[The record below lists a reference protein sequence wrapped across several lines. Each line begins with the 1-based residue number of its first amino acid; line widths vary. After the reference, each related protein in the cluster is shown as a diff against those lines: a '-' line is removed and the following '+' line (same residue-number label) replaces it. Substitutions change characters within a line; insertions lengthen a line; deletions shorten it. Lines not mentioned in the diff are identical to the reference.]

1 MFHASKEETYMSPS
15 IFSFPNK
22 ILFGVGTINTLAEQ
36 LSVFSPK
43 KVLLVTDSGI
53 RQVGLASEVTKRL
66 EAARIAYAIYDGV
79 HGNPVEADVS
89 DGVDVLQQEGCD
101 FVIGLG
107 GGSPLDVAKL
117 VCLKATHP
125 LPLAEYEVLN
135 GGLAKISSDL
145 PSMLAIPT
153 AAGTGSEVGRGAVV
167 TIKSLDRKA
176 LVFSPHLLPKTA
188 IVDPELTIG
197 LPKALTAA
205 TGMDALTHNLESYLS
220 TVYHPICDGIALAGV
235 KLVAQH
241 LRRAVD
247 NGSDLEARGAMM
259 MAAMM
264 GAIAFQKELGVT
276 HSLAHPL
283 STVANLHHGLANAIL
298 LPYTMAFN
306 RNAATDQLR
315 DIAAAFGVN
324 IYALPPEQGAQA
336 AIDQVAQLCKDIGI
350 PPRLREANVT
360 AEMIPDLARQAVADQ
375 CHLTNPR
382 PCTEEDMIDLYREA
396 L

>member
-1 MFHASKEETYMSPS
+1 MSLS

-22 ILFGVGTINTLAEQ
+22 IIFGVGTINALSEQ
-36 LSVFSPK
+36 LSAFSPH
-43 KVLLVTDSGI
+43 KVLLVMDKGI
-53 RQVGLASEVTKRL
+53 HQVGLANEVTQRL
-66 EAARIAYAIYDGV
+66 EAARIDYAIFDGV
-79 HGNPVEADVS
+79 HGNPVEEDVFN
-89 DGVDVLQQEGCD
+89 GVNVFQQEGCD
-101 FVIGLG
+101 FVIGMG

-117 VCLKATHP
+117 ICLKATHP
-125 LPLAEYEVLN
+125 LPLEEYEVLN
-135 GGLAKISSDL
+135 DGLERISSDL

-176 LVFSPHLLPKTA
+176 LVFSPHLLPKIA
-188 IVDPELTIG
+188 IVDPELTVG

-220 TVYHPICDGIALAGV
+220 TVYHPICDAIAFAGI
-235 KLVAQH
+235 KLVAQN
-241 LRRAVD
+241 LRRAVE
-247 NGSDLEARGAMM
+247 NGGDLEARGAMM

-283 STVANLHHGLANAIL
+283 STVVDLHHGLANAIL

-306 RNAATDQLR
+306 REAATDQLK

-324 IYALPPEQGAQA
+324 IHALSPEEGAQA

-350 PPRLREANVT
+350 PSYLREVNVK
-360 AEMIPDLARQAVADQ
+360 AEMIPHLARQAMADG

-382 PCTEEDMIDLYREA
+382 PCTEKDMTNLYQQA
-396 L
+396 F

>member
-1 MFHASKEETYMSPS
+1 MSPS

-22 ILFGVGTINTLAEQ
+22 IIFGVGTINTLAEQ
-36 LSVFSPK
+36 LSAFSPH
-43 KVLLVTDSGI
+43 KVLLVTDGGI
-53 RQVGLASEVTKRL
+53 RQVGLANEVTQRL
-66 EAARIAYAIYDGV
+66 EAARIDYAIFDGI
-79 HGNPVEADVS
+79 HGNPVEEDVF
-89 DGVDVLQQEGCD
+89 DGVEVFRKEGCD
-101 FVIGLG
+101 FVIGMG

-117 VCLKATHP
+117 ICLKATHP
-125 LPLAEYEVLN
+125 LPLEEYEVLN
-135 GGLAKISSDL
+135 GGLDKISSDL

-176 LVFSPHLLPKTA
+176 LVFSPHLLPKAA
-188 IVDPELTIG
+188 IVDPELTVG

-220 TVYHPICDGIALAGV
+220 TVYHPICDAIALAGI
-235 KLVAQH
+235 KLVAQN
-241 LRRAVD
+241 LRPAVE
-247 NGSDLEARGAMM
+247 NGGDLQARGAMM

-283 STVANLHHGLANAIL
+283 STVAGVHHGLANAIL

-306 RNAATDQLR
+306 RKTATDQLK

-324 IYALPPEQGAQA
+324 IHALSLEEGAQA
-336 AIDQVAQLCKDIGI
+336 AIDQVAQLCRDIGI
-350 PPRLREANVT
+350 PSRLREVNVT
-360 AEMIPDLARQAVADQ
+360 AEMIPRLARQAMADG

-382 PCTEEDMIDLYREA
+382 PCTEGDMINLYQQA
-396 L
+396 I

>member
-1 MFHASKEETYMSPS
+1 MSPS

-43 KVLLVTDSGI
+43 KILLVTDSGI
-53 RQVGLASEVTKRL
+53 CQVGLASEVTKRL

-89 DGVDVLQQEGCD
+89 NGVDVLQKEGCD

-125 LPLAEYEVLN
+125 LPLSEYEVLN

-167 TIKSLDRKA
+167 TIRSLARKA

-247 NGSDLEARGAMM
+247 NGSDLEARGALM

-324 IYALPPEQGAQA
+324 IYALSPEEGAQA
-336 AIDQVAQLCKDIGI
+336 AIDQVTQLCKDIDI
-350 PPRLREANVT
+350 PSRLREANVT

>member
-1 MFHASKEETYMSPS
+1 MSPS

-22 ILFGVGTINTLAEQ
+22 IIFGVRTIDTLVEQ
-36 LSVFSPK
+36 LLVFSPN
-43 KVLLVTDSGI
+43 KVLLVTDKGI
-53 RQVGLASEVTKRL
+53 REVGLADEVTQRL
-66 EAARIAYAIYDGV
+66 EVARISYAIYDGV
-79 HGNPVEADVS
+79 HGNPVEGDVF
-89 DGVDVLQQEGCD
+89 DGVEVFQKEGCD
-101 FVIGLG
+101 FVIGMG

-117 VCLKATHP
+117 ICLKATHP

-135 GGLAKISSDL
+135 GGLDKISSDL

-176 LVFSPHLLPKTA
+176 LVFSPHLLPKVA
-188 IVDPELTIG
+188 IVDPALTVG

-241 LRRAVD
+241 LHRAVD

-283 STVANLHHGLANAIL
+283 STIADLHHGLANAIL

-306 RNAATDQLR
+306 KNAATDQLM

-324 IYALPPEQGAQA
+324 IYALSPEEGAQA
-336 AIDQVAQLCKDIGI
+336 AVDEVTQLCKDIGI
-350 PPRLREANVT
+350 PSRLREANVR
-360 AEMIPDLARQAVADQ
+360 AEMIPDLARQAIADQ

-382 PCTEEDMIDLYREA
+382 PCTEEDMIDLYRQA

>member
-1 MFHASKEETYMSPS
+1 MSPS

-22 ILFGVGTINTLAEQ
+22 IVFGVRTIDTLVEQ
-36 LSVFSPK
+36 LSVFPLNR
-43 KVLLVTDSGI
+43 VLLVTDKGI
-53 RQVGLASEVTKRL
+53 REAGLADEVTQRL
-66 EAARIAYAIYDGV
+66 EVARISYAIYDGV
-79 HGNPVEADVS
+79 HGNPIEGDVF
-89 DGVDVLQQEGCD
+89 DGVAVFKQEGCD
-101 FVIGLG
+101 FVIGMG

-117 VCLKATHP
+117 ICLKATHP

-135 GGLAKISSDL
+135 GGLEKISSDL

-167 TIKSLDRKA
+167 TIKSLERKA
-176 LVFSPHLLPKTA
+176 LVFSPHLLPKVA
-188 IVDPELTIG
+188 IVDPELTVG

-205 TGMDALTHNLESYLS
+205 TGMDALTHNIESYLS
-220 TVYHPICDGIALAGV
+220 SVYHPICDGIALAGV

-283 STVANLHHGLANAIL
+283 STITGLHHGLANAIL

-306 RNAATDQLR
+306 KNAATDQLR
-315 DIAAAFGVN
+315 DIAAAFGMN
-324 IYALPPEQGAQA
+324 IYALSPEKGAQA
-336 AIDQVAQLCKDIGI
+336 AIDEVTQLCKDIGI
-350 PPRLREANVT
+350 PSRLREANVP
-360 AEMIPDLARQAVADQ
+360 AEMIPDLARQAIADQ

-382 PCTEEDMIDLYREA
+382 PCTEEDMIDLYQQA

>member
-1 MFHASKEETYMSPS
+1 MSPS
-15 IFSFPNK
+15 TFSFPNK
-22 ILFGVGTINTLAEQ
+22 IIFGVGAIDTLTEQ
-36 LSVFSPK
+36 LSAFSPK
-43 KVLLVTDSGI
+43 KVLLVTDKGI
-53 RQVGLASEVTKRL
+53 RQVGLADEVTQRL
-66 EAARIAYAIYDGV
+66 EAARISYAIYDGV
-79 HGNPVEADVS
+79 HGNPVESDVF
-89 DGVDVLQQEGCD
+89 DGAEVFQTESCD
-101 FVIGLG
+101 FVIGMG

-117 VCLKATHP
+117 ICLKATHP
-125 LPLAEYEVLN
+125 LSLAEYEVLN
-135 GGLAKISSDL
+135 GGPDKISSDVPL
-145 PSMLAIPT
+145 MLAIPT

-167 TIKSLDRKA
+167 TIKSLGRKA
-176 LVFSPHLLPKTA
+176 LVFSPHLLPKVA
-188 IVDPELTIG
+188 IVDPVLTVG

-205 TGMDALTHNLESYLS
+205 TGMDAFTHNLESYLS

-283 STVANLHHGLANAIL
+283 SAIADLHHGLANAIL

-306 RNAATDQLR
+306 KVAATDQLR

-324 IYALPPEQGAQA
+324 IYALSQEEAAQA
-336 AIDQVAQLCKDIGI
+336 AVDQVTQLCKDIGI
-350 PPRLREANVT
+350 PSRLREADVT
-360 AEMIPDLARQAVADQ
+360 AEMIPDLARQAIADQ

-382 PCTEEDMIDLYREA
+382 PCTEEDMIDLYHQA

>member
-1 MFHASKEETYMSPS
+1 MSPS

-22 ILFGVGTINTLAEQ
+22 IIFGVRTIDTLVEQ
-36 LSVFSPK
+36 LSVFSPNR
-43 KVLLVTDSGI
+43 VLLVTDKGI
-53 RQVGLASEVTKRL
+53 REMGLADEVTQRL
-66 EAARIAYAIYDGV
+66 EVARISYAIYDGV
-79 HGNPVEADVS
+79 HGNPIEGDVF
-89 DGVDVLQQEGCD
+89 DGVDVFQQEGCD
-101 FVIGLG
+101 FVIGMG

-117 VCLKATHP
+117 ICLKATHP

-135 GGLAKISSDL
+135 GGLEKISSDL

-167 TIKSLDRKA
+167 TIKSLERKG
-176 LVFSPHLLPKTA
+176 LVFSPHLLPKVA
-188 IVDPELTIG
+188 IVDPELTVG

-235 KLVAQH
+235 KLVARH
-241 LRRAVD
+241 LHCAVD

-283 STVANLHHGLANAIL
+283 STVAGLHHGLANAIL

-306 RNAATDQLR
+306 KNAATDQLR

-324 IYALPPEQGAQA
+324 IYALSPEEGAQT
-336 AIDQVAQLCKDIGI
+336 AIDSVTQLCKDIGI
-350 PPRLREANVT
+350 PSRLREANVT
-360 AEMIPDLARQAVADQ
+360 AEMIPDLARQAIADQ

-382 PCTEEDMIDLYREA
+382 PCTEEDMIDLYQQA

>member
-1 MFHASKEETYMSPS
+1 MSPS

-22 ILFGVGTINTLAEQ
+22 IIFGVGTINTLAEQ
-36 LSVFSPK
+36 LSAYSTY
-43 KVLLVTDSGI
+43 KVLLVTDKGI
-53 RQVGLASEVTKRL
+53 CEVGLADEVTQRL
-66 EAARIAYAIYDGV
+66 EAAEINYAIFDGV
-79 HGNPVEADVS
+79 HGNPVESDVF
-89 DGVDVLQQEGCD
+89 DGVDVFQKEGCD
-101 FVIGLG
+101 FVIGMG

-117 VCLKATHP
+117 ICLKATHP

-135 GGLAKISSDL
+135 GGLDKISSDL

-176 LVFSPHLLPKTA
+176 LVFSPHLLPKVA
-188 IVDPELTIG
+188 IVDPELTAG
-197 LPKALTAA
+197 LPKTLTAA

-235 KLVAQH
+235 KLVAQN

-264 GAIAFQKELGVT
+264 GAIAFQKELGVN

-283 STVANLHHGLANAIL
+283 STVADLHHGLANAIL

-306 RNAATDQLR
+306 KEAATDQLK

-324 IYALPPEQGAQA
+324 IHTLSPEEAAQA
-336 AIDQVAQLCKDIGI
+336 AIDHVTQLCKDIGI
-350 PPRLREANVT
+350 PSHLREVNVES
-360 AEMIPDLARQAVADQ
+360 EMIPRLAEQAMADQ

-382 PCTEEDMIDLYREA
+382 PCTEQDMINLYRQA

>member
-1 MFHASKEETYMSPS
+1 MSPS

-22 ILFGVGTINTLAEQ
+22 IIFGAGTINTLAEQ
-36 LSVFSPK
+36 LLTFSLN
-43 KVLLVTDSGI
+43 KVLLITDAGI
-53 RQVGLASEVTKRL
+53 RQVGLANEVTQRL
-66 EAARIAYAIYDGV
+66 KAAQIDYTIFDGV
-79 HGNPVEADVS
+79 HGNPVEEDVF
-89 DGVDVLQQEGCD
+89 DGVKVFHREGCD
-101 FVIGLG
+101 FVIGMG

-117 VCLKATHP
+117 ICLKATHP
-125 LPLAEYEVLN
+125 LPLAEYEVLS
-135 GGLAKISSDL
+135 GGLERISSDL
-145 PSMLAIPT
+145 PPMLAIPT

-167 TIKSLDRKA
+167 TIKSLGRKA
-176 LVFSPHLLPKTA
+176 LIFSPHLLPNTA
-188 IVDPELTIG
+188 IVDPELTVG
-197 LPKALTAA
+197 LPKTLTAA

-235 KLVAQH
+235 KLVAQN
-241 LRRAVD
+241 LRRAIE

-283 STVANLHHGLANAIL
+283 STIANLHHGLANAIL

-306 RNAATDQLR
+306 RTAAADPLR

-324 IYALPPEQGAQA
+324 IHALSPEEGVQA
-336 AIDQVAQLCKDIGI
+336 AIDQVTQLCQDIGI
-350 PPRLREANVT
+350 PSRLREVNVT
-360 AEMIPDLARQAVADQ
+360 GEMIPRLAQQAIEDG

-382 PCTEEDMIDLYREA
+382 PCTEQDMIGLYRQA
-396 L
+396 F

>member
-1 MFHASKEETYMSPS
+1 MSPS

-43 KVLLVTDSGI
+43 KILLVTDSGI
-53 RQVGLASEVTKRL
+53 CQVGLASEVTKRL

-89 DGVDVLQQEGCD
+89 NGVDVLQKEGCD

-125 LPLAEYEVLN
+125 LPLSEYEVLN

-167 TIKSLDRKA
+167 TIRSLARKA

-324 IYALPPEQGAQA
+324 IYALSPKDGAQA
-336 AIDQVAQLCKDIGI
+336 AIDQVAQLCKDIDI
-350 PPRLREANVT
+350 PSRLREANVT

>member
-1 MFHASKEETYMSPS
+1 MAPS

-22 ILFGVGTINTLAEQ
+22 IIFGVGTLNILAEQ
-36 LSVFSPK
+36 LSVYSASK
-43 KVLLVTDSGI
+43 ILLVTDKGI
-53 RQVGLASEVTKRL
+53 REVGLANEVTQRL
-66 EAARIAYAIYDGV
+66 EAARIDYAIFDGV
-79 HGNPVEADVS
+79 HGNPVEADVF
-89 DGVDVLQQEGCD
+89 DGVEVFQKEGCD
-101 FVIGLG
+101 FVVGMG

-117 VCLKATHP
+117 ICLKATHP
-125 LPLAEYEVLN
+125 LSLAEYEVLN
-135 GGLAKISSDL
+135 GGLDKISSDL

-176 LVFSPHLLPKTA
+176 LVFSPHLLPKVA
-188 IVDPELTIG
+188 IIDPELTVG

-220 TVYHPICDGIALAGV
+220 TVYHPICDGIAFAGI
-235 KLVAQH
+235 KLVAQN
-241 LRRAVD
+241 LRRAVE

-283 STVANLHHGLANAIL
+283 STIANLHHGLANAIL

-306 RNAATDQLR
+306 KEAATDQLK

-324 IYALPPEQGAQA
+324 IHALSPEEAAQA
-336 AIDQVAQLCKDIGI
+336 AIDHVTQLCKDIGI
-350 PPRLREANVT
+350 PSHLHEVNVK
-360 AEMIPDLARQAVADQ
+360 AEMIPRLAQQAVADQ

-382 PCTEEDMIDLYREA
+382 PCTKQDMINLYQQA

>member
-1 MFHASKEETYMSPS
+1 MSPS
-15 IFSFPNK
+15 TFSFPNK
-22 ILFGVGTINTLAEQ
+22 IIFGIGTINTLAEQ
-36 LSVFSPK
+36 LSAFSPD
-43 KVLLVTDSGI
+43 KVLLVTDKGI
-53 RQVGLASEVTKRL
+53 RHVGLADEVTQRL
-66 EAARIAYAIYDGV
+66 EAARIDFAIYDGV
-79 HGNPVEADVS
+79 HGNPVEADVF
-89 DGVDVLQQEGCD
+89 DGAELFQREGCD
-101 FVIGLG
+101 FVIGMG

-117 VCLKATHP
+117 ICLKATHP

-135 GGLAKISSDL
+135 GGLDKISSDL

-167 TIKSLDRKA
+167 TIKALDRKA
-176 LVFSPHLLPKTA
+176 LVFSPYLLPKVA
-188 IVDPELTIG
+188 IVDPELTVG
-197 LPKALTAA
+197 LPKTLTAA

-235 KLVAQH
+235 KLVAQN
-241 LRRAVD
+241 LRLAVGD
-247 NGSDLEARGAMM
+247 GSDLEARGAMM

-283 STVANLHHGLANAIL
+283 STVSNLHHGLANAIL

-306 RNAATDQLR
+306 KKEAADQLK

-324 IYALPPEQGAQA
+324 IHALSPDEAAQA
-336 AIDQVAQLCKDIGI
+336 AIDQVAQLCNDIGI
-350 PPRLREANVT
+350 PSHLREVNVK
-360 AEMIPDLARQAVADQ
+360 AEMIPNLAEQAMADQ

-382 PCTEEDMIDLYREA
+382 PCTEQDMIDLYQKA
-396 L
+396 F

>member
-1 MFHASKEETYMSPS
+1 MSPS

-22 ILFGVGTINTLAEQ
+22 IILGVGTINTLAEH
-36 LSVFSPK
+36 LSAFSPN
-43 KVLLVTDSGI
+43 KVLLVTDKGI
-53 RQVGLASEVTKRL
+53 RQVGLADEVTQRL
-66 EAARIAYAIYDGV
+66 KAAGIDHAIYDGV
-79 HGNPVEADVS
+79 HGNPVEADVFN
-89 DGVDVLQQEGCD
+89 GVEVFQKEGCD
-101 FVIGLG
+101 FVIGMG

-117 VCLKATHP
+117 ICLKATHP

-135 GGLAKISSDL
+135 GGLDKISSNI

-153 AAGTGSEVGRGAVV
+153 AAGTGSEVGRGAIV

-176 LVFSPHLLPKTA
+176 LVFSPHLMPKVA
-188 IVDPELTIG
+188 IVDPELTVG
-197 LPKALTAA
+197 LPKTLTAA

-235 KLVAQH
+235 KLVAQN

-247 NGSDLEARGAMM
+247 TGSDLEARGAMM

-264 GAIAFQKELGVT
+264 GAIAFQKELGVN

-283 STVANLHHGLANAIL
+283 STIADLHHGLANAIL
-298 LPYTMAFN
+298 LPYTMTFN
-306 RNAATDQLR
+306 KDAATDQLR
-315 DIAAAFGVN
+315 DIAGAFGVN
-324 IYALPPEQGAQA
+324 IHPLSPEEAAQA
-336 AIDQVAQLCKDIGI
+336 AIDQVTQLCKDIGI
-350 PPRLREANVT
+350 PSRLREVNVKS
-360 AEMIPDLARQAVADQ
+360 EMIPRLAEQAMADQ

-382 PCTEEDMIDLYREA
+382 PCTEQDMIDLYQQA

>member
-1 MFHASKEETYMSPS
+1 MSPS

-22 ILFGVGTINTLAEQ
+22 IILGVGTINTLAEH
-36 LSVFSPK
+36 LSAFSPN
-43 KVLLVTDSGI
+43 KVLLVTDKGI
-53 RQVGLASEVTKRL
+53 RQVGLADEVTQRL
-66 EAARIAYAIYDGV
+66 KAAGIDHAIYDGV
-79 HGNPVEADVS
+79 HGNPVEADVFN
-89 DGVDVLQQEGCD
+89 GVEVFQKEGCD
-101 FVIGLG
+101 FVIGMG

-117 VCLKATHP
+117 ICLKATHP

-135 GGLAKISSDL
+135 GGLDKISSNI

-176 LVFSPHLLPKTA
+176 LVFSPHLMPKVA
-188 IVDPELTIG
+188 IVDPELTVG
-197 LPKALTAA
+197 LPKTLTAA

-235 KLVAQH
+235 KLVAQN

-247 NGSDLEARGAMM
+247 NGGDLEARGAMM

-264 GAIAFQKELGVT
+264 GAIAFQKELGVN

-283 STVANLHHGLANAIL
+283 STVADLHHGLANAIL
-298 LPYTMAFN
+298 LPYTMTFN
-306 RNAATDQLR
+306 KDAATDQLR
-315 DIAAAFGVN
+315 DIAGAFGVN
-324 IYALPPEQGAQA
+324 VHALLPEEAAQA

-350 PPRLREANVT
+350 PSRLREVNVKS
-360 AEMIPDLARQAVADQ
+360 EMIPRLAEQAIEDQ

-382 PCTEEDMIDLYREA
+382 PCTEQDMINLYEQA

>member
-1 MFHASKEETYMSPS
+1 MSPS

-22 ILFGVGTINTLAEQ
+22 IIFGVGTINALAEQ
-36 LSVFSPK
+36 LSAFLPR
-43 KVLLVTDSGI
+43 KVLLVTDKGI
-53 RQVGLASEVTKRL
+53 RQTGLANEVTQRL
-66 EAARIAYAIYDGV
+66 EAARIDYAIFDGV
-79 HGNPVEADVS
+79 RGNPVEEDVF
-89 DGVDVLQQEGCD
+89 DGVTIFQKEDCD
-101 FVIGLG
+101 FTIGLG

-117 VCLKATHP
+117 ICLKATHP

-135 GGLAKISSDL
+135 GGLEKISSDL

-176 LVFSPHLLPKTA
+176 LVFSPHLLPKIA
-188 IVDPELTIG
+188 IVDPELTVG

-220 TVYHPICDGIALAGV
+220 TVYHPICDGIAFAGV
-235 KLVAQH
+235 KLVAQN
-241 LRRAVD
+241 LRRAVE
-247 NGSDLEARGAMM
+247 NGGDLEARGAMM

-283 STVANLHHGLANAIL
+283 STVAGLHHGLANAIL

-306 RNAATDQLR
+306 REAATDQLR

-324 IYALPPEQGAQA
+324 IHALSPEAGAQA
-336 AIDQVAQLCKDIGI
+336 AIDQVAQLCRDIGI
-350 PPRLREANVT
+350 PARLREVDVT
-360 AEMIPDLARQAVADQ
+360 AEMIPRLAQQAIADG

-382 PCTEEDMIDLYREA
+382 PCTEQDMIDLYQQA
-396 L
+396 I